1 MAGLLLS
8 MTFLEKECEEKSEIL
23 PKTAYYNNYYLL
35 LVLERRVGREKGLV
49 RNGPELSV
57 PFEDWNVFLDFI

>member
-1 MAGLLLS
+1 

-23 PKTAYYNNYYLL
+23 PKTIYYNNYYLL

-49 RNGPELSV
+49 RNGPELPV